1 MNRNSCRILLESLK
15 QEGLLCRRR
24 VGSELA
30 SDAFDVSDDY
40 ERCMEFIN
48 HDSFHVHT
56 RNAILMILMPRQLHV
71 DDESQAAFLRA
82 AVSRVRKL
90 TLKINNYFYQ
100 KLANQTIIDRE
111 GVFYLERVWYLFHIG
126 LHLKGFPISVTYKT
140 YYNNHHPDYK
150 TKWATF
156 FVPQCLLFSKF
167 ITPCRRSSCE

>member
-111 GVFYLERVWYLFHIG
+111 GVFYLEKVTDLICDGEG
-126 LHLKGFPISVTYKT
+126 LGLKDFLVNVTYKT
-140 YYNNHHPDYK
+140 YYNSRHLDYK
-150 TKWATF
+150 TK
-156 FVPQCLLFSKF
+156 
-167 ITPCRRSSCE
+167 